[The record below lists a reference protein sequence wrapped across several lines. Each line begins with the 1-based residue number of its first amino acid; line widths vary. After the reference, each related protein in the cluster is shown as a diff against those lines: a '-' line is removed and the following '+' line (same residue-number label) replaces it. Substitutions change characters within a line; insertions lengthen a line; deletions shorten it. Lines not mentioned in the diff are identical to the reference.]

1 MNLAGAMDTIRG
13 RLWSGFGVLVAL
25 LIIAGV
31 LAQRSMASLT
41 EAMSS
46 ELKDVQQESRLASQ
60 LSASTAATLAAGT
73 RYLQTRD
80 TSALTTF
87 REQGWY
93 AHRLQRDMNNRPG
106 QRAAEVATVAA
117 MDAKLSAM
125 EVRYALAHRLA
136 DLNRDAAARAEAAK
150 AQVQVDSLLEYV
162 ERLGTLKSQ
171 KVAAVARRLE
181 TQSGRRVLFL
191 LGLIA
196 LAVIVGIVVV
206 ARTIRSIGAPLD
218 ALVAHARRL
227 SAGDLTVRTRSK
239 LPGEFQIL
247 GSAMNQTGDSLS
259 RVVSVAAK
267 TAENVASSAHQLSSV
282 SEQISL
288 SASEMAEAMTEV
300 SRGAEQQ
307 VQQLRTIESALQAIQ
322 RAAESVTG
330 RSSEVRSLAGEIQA
344 TASEKRREI
353 ERALAILGE
362 VKVSVERAAA
372 EVIALNT
379 TTADINRFVKTVG
392 SIAEQ
397 TNLLALNAAIEA
409 ARAGESGKGFAVVAD
424 EVRKLAEQTQR
435 AADDIVQMTSVVTSR
450 VASSSRVM
458 ETGAARVVEIERVS
472 REIEQA
478 LHVIAGAAERAR
490 SAADQVGTA
499 AAANAAAVT
508 SATTGLESIAKT
520 AENHAAA
527 AEEVNASTQEQSAAC
542 EEMTSAST
550 LLLQGSTQLKELVGG
565 LKT

>member
-1 MNLAGAMDTIRG
+1 
-13 RLWSGFGVLVAL
+13 
-25 LIIAGV
+25 
-31 LAQRSMASLT
+31 
-41 EAMSS
+41 
-46 ELKDVQQESRLASQ
+46 
-60 LSASTAATLAAGT
+60 
-73 RYLQTRD
+73 
-80 TSALTTF
+80 
-87 REQGWY
+87 
-93 AHRLQRDMNNRPG
+93 
-106 QRAAEVATVAA
+106 

-181 TQSGRRVLFL
+181 TQSARRVLFL

-307 VQQLRTIESALQAIQ
+307 VQQLRSIENALQAIQ

-330 RSSEVRSLAGEIQA
+330 RSSEVRSLAGEIQG

-362 VKVSVERAAA
+362 VKISVERAAA

-472 REIEQA
+472 REIEHA
-478 LHVIAGAAERAR
+478 LQVIAGAAERAR

-508 SATTGLESIAKT
+508 SATIGLESIAKT